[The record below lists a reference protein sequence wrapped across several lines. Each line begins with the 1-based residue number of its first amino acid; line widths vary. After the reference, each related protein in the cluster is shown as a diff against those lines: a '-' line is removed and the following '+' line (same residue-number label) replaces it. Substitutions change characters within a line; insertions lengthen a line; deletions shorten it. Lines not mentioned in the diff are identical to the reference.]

1 MKNGKRERRRKQAN
15 LAPSSFVLGQKI
27 GPYRARDRRLSRP
40 HGLFRGRIVWEEE
53 CVWSWPQNVP
63 LVTFCS
69 CDQTPWREKR
79 HSDTK
84 PDFFCFF
91 QIKILGFVSMCIKK
105 RKSFFWPSTSTSS
118 CMEMQ
123 WRSWLRPCVTLSKI
137 AAWGRLLSIKNETFC
152 LSEHSVWKY
161 LIRSHIRTQISNT
174 IILKHFCQIEGIEGR
189 SALLSRFFAFR
200 FK

>member
-1 MKNGKRERRRKQAN
+1 MGREHRRRKQAN

-69 CDQTPWREKR
+69 CDQTPWREKT

-84 PDFFCFF
+84 IWLLLLFPNQD
-91 QIKILGFVSMCIKK
+91 IWLCISVHQEKK
-105 RKSFFWPSTSTSS
+105 VLLLAFNINRVAWKK
-118 CMEMQ
+118 MQ

-137 AAWGRLLSIKNETFC
+137 AAWGRLLFIKNETFC

>member
-84 PDFFCFF
+84 IWLLLLFPNQDIGFCISVHQEKKVLLLAFNINMELHGRNAVEKLIEAMRNI
-91 QIKILGFVSMCIKK
+91 IKDCS
-105 RKSFFWPSTSTSS
+105 
-118 CMEMQ
+118 
-123 WRSWLRPCVTLSKI
+123 LRPSSVHQEWDI
-137 AAWGRLLSIKNETFC
+137 LLIWY
-152 LSEHSVWKY
+152 SVWK
-161 LIRSHIRTQISNT
+161 
-174 IILKHFCQIEGIEGR
+174 
-189 SALLSRFFAFR
+189 
-200 FK
+200 

>member
-40 HGLFRGRIVWEEE
+40 HGLRGRIVWEEE

-118 CMEMQ
+118 CMEENAVEKLIEAM
-123 WRSWLRPCVTLSKI
+123 RNIIKDCSLRPSSVHQEWDILLIWTQCLKI
-137 AAWGRLLSIKNETFC
+137 
-152 LSEHSVWKY
+152 
-161 LIRSHIRTQISNT
+161 SH
-174 IILKHFCQIEGIEGR
+174 
-189 SALLSRFFAFR
+189 
-200 FK
+200 